1 MESKRGMHS
10 RLSQGRDSPAMV
22 TGEEEM
28 WTSEGTGRKCWELEG
43 VPPDVLFYFEK
54 KVERSTDEVWG

>member
-1 MESKRGMHS
+1 
-10 RLSQGRDSPAMV
+10 MV
-22 TGEEEM
+22 TGGEEEM

-54 KVERSTDEVWG
+54 KVESSTDEVWG